1 MIFPAISIPANFL
14 LQMSLA
20 HSVEIFGFYFSSN
33 SNSLKISWFF
43 LFFQNI
49 REINLFGLD
58 FHCFHE
64 IVSSTAQCGK
74 FSTFLSLTF
83 YVKSILE
90 NVNVQQMPYLQFQSL
105 GIFDLGTFQPSEN
118 AKIHEKSEIRV
129 SKCVKMAVFGTS

>member
-20 HSVEIFGFYFSSN
+20 HSVEIFGFCFW
-33 SNSLKISWFF
+33 NSLKISWFF
-43 LFFQNI
+43 FFFQNI

-74 FSTFLSLTF
+74 FSTFLSLRF

-90 NVNVQQMPYLQFQSL
+90 NVNVQQMPYLQLQRL

-129 SKCVKMAVFGTS
+129 SKCVKMGVFGTS